1 MRYQTE
7 VLRDGVVGAGM
18 TAGDCVTTVE
28 CFAKLYRRHNHHHQL
43 RSNSENNDS
52 SGSGHRQATSFS
64 QLLDHRYSSLPL
76 YISPGEWVQ
85 VHINGGVNNDQV
97 FLKECSTPPCI
108 ERNHDGFPYTMVCN
122 SSAAATTEACL
133 NVHCGPSLQASIA
146 GELVLPLKQ
155 PLLVSEKVYCYQR
168 QETWLRLKSGKGW
181 VSTVGHD
188 GHTLLIQQAA
198 ASPYRPKNGANVCS
212 NSSNSI
218 DSSVEHSHRM
228 VRQILK
234 IGPHHHAGH

>member
-1 MRYQTE
+1 MRLQE
-7 VLRDGVVGAGM
+7 
-18 TAGDCVTTVE
+18 
-28 CFAKLYRRHNHHHQL
+28 KQ
-43 RSNSENNDS
+43 S
-52 SGSGHRQATSFS
+52 SCNLIATHCLTFS
-64 QLLDHRYSSLPL
+64 QIDILTDPS
-76 YISPGEWVQ
+76 
-85 VHINGGVNNDQV
+85 
-97 FLKECSTPPCI
+97 
-108 ERNHDGFPYTMVCN
+108 
-122 SSAAATTEACL
+122 SSAAIAI
-133 NVHCGPSLQASIA
+133 VHGHHEGPCRGQSRRHQRRALSRQ
-146 GELVLPLKQ
+146 VRQ
-155 PLLVSEKVYCYQR
+155 LLCQEFVSEKVYCYQR